1 MEKNTQA
8 QEKQENKI
16 NKMRLINQE
25 DIRKIRFK
33 IEIAVLI
40 ILIAIGGYLIYKKV
54 TEKPEQPIVEE
65 PECEVLYENCRNIS
79 CKYYDLCNT
88 VDFETCT
95 IYDCGSG
102 IKAEIT
108 DKQGNVTIKEREK
121 TDMTEVYK
129 IIQAC
134 KGTTQIISNQC
145 VAGKKELKVQVET
158 KGDCPINSFVVNQ
171 GKNDYAPRFEE
182 KDGYFYLT
190 LENCNQV
197 EELITIGKNGALVK

>member
-1 MEKNTQA
+1 MEKNIQA
-8 QEKQENKI
+8 QKKQENKI
-16 NKMRLINQE
+16 NKMRLINQG

-54 TEKPEQPIVEE
+54 TEKPEQPIAEK
-65 PECEVLYENCRNIS
+65 PKCEVLYENCRNIS
-79 CKYYDLCNT
+79 CRYYYLCNT

-108 DKQGNVTIKEREK
+108 DKQGNITTKEKEK
-121 TDMTEVYK
+121 TDMKEVYN

-134 KGTTQIISNQC
+134 KGTTQIIRNQC
-145 VAGKKELKVQVET
+145 ITGKKELKVEVNT
-158 KGDCPINSFVVNQ
+158 KGECTIGAFVVNQ
-171 GKNDYAPRFEE
+171 GKNDYAPEFENR
-182 KDGYFYLT
+182 DGYFYLT
-190 LENCNQV
+190 LRDCNKITKLIAIGDKGVLV
-197 EELITIGKNGALVK
+197 E